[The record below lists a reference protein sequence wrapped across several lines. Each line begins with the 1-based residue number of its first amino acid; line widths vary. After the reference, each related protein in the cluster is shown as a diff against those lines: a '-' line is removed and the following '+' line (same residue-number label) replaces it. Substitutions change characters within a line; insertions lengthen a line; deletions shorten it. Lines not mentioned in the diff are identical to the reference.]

1 MHHRNSGA
9 WTDLWIRTELAESH
23 AAKLKALLNW
33 IFSGYFHWDS
43 PGENT
48 PGISLCMSPSIVK
61 RSENS
66 GQQIWWNFKTR
77 SWKNGQGVLEY
88 PPTRNLCS
96 GSQRRSWSSWTKND
110 LPMGRSIWKVD
121 GRDSENLQ
129 KKRYVAWKLVF
140 MSMKNLK
147 KNIHL
152 ISMRQIVDFL
162 KYILL
167 RGPIFWSPI
176 RGTR

>member
-1 MHHRNSGA
+1 MHLFSWQIKNRERYHIWSRWKS
-9 WTDLWIRTELAESH
+9 WLKSTEKQPRFCRAGL
-23 AAKLKALLNW
+23 KTNCRKALQYSMWNR
-33 IFSGYFHWDS
+33 IHWMRVGS
-43 PGENT
+43 
-48 PGISLCMSPSIVK
+48 
-61 RSENS
+61 SE
-66 GQQIWWNFKTR
+66 QQIWWNFKTR

-88 PPTRNLCS
+88 SPTRNLCS
-96 GSQRRSWSSWTKND
+96 GSPRRSWSSWTKNG

-121 GRDSENLQ
+121 GRDSEDLQ

-167 RGPIFWSPI
+167 HEPISWSPI